1 MTVAIIQARSSSK
14 RFPNKVMQQ
23 INGYPLIS
31 YVYNRVKKSN
41 KIKKIFV
48 ASSVS
53 NSDDKLV
60 KYCKIKD
67 YKVFRGSL
75 NNVIKRFS
83 QILKKKNIKYF
94 VRINGDSPCI
104 DPKVIDKAVNLFKK
118 KKYDIVTNVFPRSYP
133 KGISVEVIKSKLIID
148 LDRKKIN
155 KHYREHIT
163 SFFYNNSHNYNIKNF
178 KNKKNY
184 SRLSLAVDTKNDL
197 LKMKSVLENK
207 NFLNYDWKKILLKLK
222 K

>member
-1 MTVAIIQARSSSK
+1 
-14 RFPNKVMQQ
+14 MQQ

-83 QILKKKNIKYF
+83 QILSRF
-94 VRINGDSPCI
+94 DSLVEIMSMTI
-104 DPKVIDKAVNLFKK
+104 DTA
-118 KKYDIVTNVFPRSYP
+118 
-133 KGISVEVIKSKLIID
+133 
-148 LDRKKIN
+148 
-155 KHYREHIT
+155 
-163 SFFYNNSHNYNIKNF
+163 
-178 KNKKNY
+178 
-184 SRLSLAVDTKNDL
+184 
-197 LKMKSVLENK
+197 
-207 NFLNYDWKKILLKLK
+207 
-222 K
+222 